1 MSTETVASSKEE
13 QSNNRTRFSQRV
25 WGVIFSPA
33 NVMRDLVNRPRIVF
47 AIFIIA
53 FSVLIYSII
62 RFQPYFEFWMD
73 VAEKGMDKE
82 SENYLV
88 ELQYRVVF
96 FVFGSL
102 ISQPFVSLLGWL
114 LGSLVLFAG
123 VKAFKG
129 EGTYKHVLSI
139 TGYSYIIILL
149 FIIIQMF
156 TSFFTGQ
163 LFLDTS
169 LANAIKLLEPG
180 MIGTTLY
187 GILRG
192 IDIFTI
198 WRYIVIAIGL
208 IYMSKLEKA
217 KVISIVAVSYALTV
231 FMNLWWYKMI

>member
-1 MSTETVASSKEE
+1 MAVG
-13 QSNNRTRFSQRV
+13 Q
-25 WGVIFSPA
+25 PC
-33 NVMRDLVNRPRIVF
+33 
-47 AIFIIA
+47 A
-53 FSVLIYSII
+53 FC
-62 RFQPYFEFWMD
+62 
-73 VAEKGMDKE
+73 
-82 SENYLV
+82 
-88 ELQYRVVF
+88 
-96 FVFGSL
+96 
-102 ISQPFVSLLGWL
+102 
-114 LGSLVLFAG
+114 G

-139 TGYSYIIILL
+139 TGYSYVVILL

-169 LANAIKLLEPG
+169 LANVIKLLEPG

-208 IYMSKLEKA
+208 RYMSGLDKI
-217 KVISIVAVSYALTV
+217 KVMSMVSAFYILTIVV
-231 FMNLWWYKMI
+231 NLWWYQLI